1 MPQYN
6 PVAGKTSDT
15 FTPDNLIVG
24 DDLSSV
30 EVLLTGAVAYARG
43 DLLILNAA
51 TNVVTLAA
59 AGTIGTATHIMPF
72 TLAAADATAHAAA
85 GKQIAVYNEGE
96 FAQDLVT
103 LSGLALTA
111 PQIVAAKAALNT
123 KQIVLRKVL

>member
-1 MPQYN
+1 MPQYA
-6 PVAGKTSDT
+6 PVAGKTTDT

-24 DDLSSV
+24 EDLDTV

-43 DLLILNAA
+43 DLLILNAT

-59 AGTIGTATHIMPF
+59 AGTIANVTHVMPF
-72 TLAAADATAHAAA
+72 TLSAADATAQVAT
-85 GKQIAVYNEGE
+85 GKQVAVYSEGE

-103 LSGLALTA
+103 LAGVALTA

-123 KQIVLRKVL
+123 KQITLRKVL

>member
-15 FTPDNLIVG
+15 FSPDNLIVG
-24 DDLSSV
+24 AEIGSV
-30 EVLLTGAVAYARG
+30 EVLLTGAVAYTRG
-43 DLLILNAA
+43 DLLILNAT

-59 AGTIGTATHIMPF
+59 AGTIATATHIMPF
-72 TLAAADATAHAAA
+72 TLAAADATAHVAT
-85 GKQIAVYNEGE
+85 GKQIAVYSEGE

-103 LSGLALTA
+103 LSGVALTA

-123 KQIVLRKVL
+123 KQITLRKVL